1 MNEKKVIA
9 FIVEGPSEEA
19 ALGTV
24 MSEYFSGSEVKFTV
38 VHGDITLK
46 DYVSMDGILK
56 KIKEQ
61 IDFVKRKYR
70 YDTEDFLK
78 IIHLTDTDGVFIQD
92 GDIFPGNRDTIEY
105 FTDHIETPHI
115 ESTAKRN
122 HRKAEILLKLRRTGK
137 INGIPYKI
145 YFNSCNLEHVLY
157 NTLEDFPDEDKQRM
171 SDDFAE
177 KYEGNIDKFIEFVS
191 CSDFTVPGT
200 YQKTWDFIEKSRNSL
215 KRFSNMSLLFNNK
228 K

>member
-1 MNEKKVIA
+1 MREKKVVL
-9 FIVEGPSEEA
+9 FIVEGPSDEA
-19 ALGTV
+19 ALGSV
-24 MSEYFSGSEVKFTV
+24 MKEYFSSDEVQFVV

-46 DYVSMDGILK
+46 DNVSLDDIKKKINEQIEYIQRRYRYNFDDFIRIIHIVDMDGVYIPSEDIKNADIEEVQYYEDFILAK
-56 KIKEQ
+56 HVQVIA
-61 IDFVKRKYR
+61 DRNKRK
-70 YDTEDFLK
+70 
-78 IIHLTDTDGVFIQD
+78 
-92 GDIFPGNRDTIEY
+92 GDILF
-105 FTDHIETPHI
+105 
-115 ESTAKRN
+115 
-122 HRKAEILLKLRRTGK
+122 KLRKTGK
-137 INGIPYKI
+137 IHEIPYRI

-157 NTLEDFPDEDKQRM
+157 NTLEDFTDEDKQRM

>member
-1 MNEKKVIA
+1 MIA
-9 FIVEGPSEEA
+9 FVVEGPSEEA

-61 IDFVKRKYR
+61 IDSVKKKYI
-70 YDTEDFLK
+70 YETEDFIK
-78 IIHLTDTDGVFIQD
+78 IIHLTDTDGVFIED
-92 GDIFPGNRDTIEY
+92 RDIFPGSQDTIEY

-115 ESTAKRN
+115 ESTSKRN
-122 HRKAEILLKLRRTGK
+122 HRKADILLKLRRTGK

-157 NTLEDFPDEDKQRM
+157 NTLEDFTDEDKQRM

>member
-1 MNEKKVIA
+1 MIA
-9 FIVEGPSEEA
+9 FVVEGPSEEA

-61 IDFVKRKYR
+61 IDSVKKKYR
-70 YDTEDFLK
+70 YETEDFIK
-78 IIHLTDTDGVFIQD
+78 IIHLTDTDGVFIED
-92 GDIFPGNRDTIEY
+92 GDIFPGSQDTIEY

-115 ESTAKRN
+115 ESTSKRN
-122 HRKAEILLKLRRTGK
+122 HRKADILLKLRRTGK

-157 NTLEDFPDEDKQRM
+157 NTLEEFTDEDKQRM

>member
-24 MSEYFSGSEVKFTV
+24 MSEYFSGSRVKFTV

-46 DYVSMDGILK
+46 DYVSVDGILK
-56 KIKEQ
+56 KIKDQ
-61 IDFVKRKYR
+61 IDSVKRKYR
-70 YDTEDFLK
+70 YDT
-78 IIHLTDTDGVFIQD
+78 DGVFIQD
-92 GDIFPGNRDTIEY
+92 RDIFLGALDTIEY
-105 FTDHIETPHI
+105 YTDHIETAHI
-115 ESTAKRN
+115 GSTVKRN
-122 HRKAEILLKLRRTGK
+122 HRKVEILLKLRRTGK

-157 NTLEDFPDEDKQRM
+157 NTLEDFSDEDKQKM

-191 CSDFTVPGT
+191 CSEFAVPGT

-215 KRFSNMSLLFNNK
+215 KRYSNMSLLFADKN
-228 K
+228 